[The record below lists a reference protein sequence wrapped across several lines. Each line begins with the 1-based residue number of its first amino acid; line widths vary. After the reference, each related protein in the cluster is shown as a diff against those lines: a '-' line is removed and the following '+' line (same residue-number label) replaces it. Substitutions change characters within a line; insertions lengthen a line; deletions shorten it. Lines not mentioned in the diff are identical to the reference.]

1 MEEDILKEIEETNE
15 SKTSNEIVEIDENDE
30 ISNTQYD
37 LEKVEEPLGKK
48 KKEKKPSKWSKL
60 SKKAKIIIIV
70 SAVVLLIV
78 VVLLL
83 WLFVF
88 KKDNKQN
95 EYKEPSVVLEK
106 ENYKYVDGK
115 LIFLDQNK
123 NELGSYECK
132 NKNENLCYIAYYSN
146 EDDFDEFKK
155 VYESGLEVSVAS
167 DIYKDKYVFVYDD
180 EKKENGEVTLYNIK
194 DNKNE
199 GIYSLVKEVNKDK
212 AIVKKNDKYGIISF
226 DEDLD
231 VSLDYEYMGY
241 ILDSKDLI
249 VATNNNYKLISF
261 DFCTIN
267 FSYCDKSGNPY
278 SFLNSS
284 RTSACSK

>member
-123 NELGSYECK
+123 KELGSYECK

-199 GIYSLVKEVNKDK
+199 GVYSLVKEVNKDK

-249 VATNNNYKLISF
+249 VATNNNYKLNI
-261 DFCTIN
+261 I
-267 FSYCDKSGNPY
+267 DKRCN
-278 SFLNSS
+278 
-284 RTSACSK
+284 

>member
-1 MEEDILKEIEETNE
+1 M
-15 SKTSNEIVEIDENDE
+15 EIDENDE

-123 NELGSYECK
+123 KELGSYECK
-132 NKNENLCYIAYYSN
+132 NKNENLCYRNRICWFSCRN
-146 EDDFDEFKK
+146 MPCR
-155 VYESGLEVSVAS
+155 
-167 DIYKDKYVFVYDD
+167 
-180 EKKENGEVTLYNIK
+180 
-194 DNKNE
+194 
-199 GIYSLVKEVNKDK
+199 
-212 AIVKKNDKYGIISF
+212 YG
-226 DEDLD
+226 
-231 VSLDYEYMGY
+231 
-241 ILDSKDLI
+241 
-249 VATNNNYKLISF
+249 
-261 DFCTIN
+261 
-267 FSYCDKSGNPY
+267 
-278 SFLNSS
+278 
-284 RTSACSK
+284 